1 MSNKSGLVL
10 AISGLLTLYLTGCD
24 VDIGVKKLSECNEG
38 ALKCAE
44 ITKDGTSYNAIVVCK
59 NGLWTKDGDK
69 ETVKCDDKCYA
80 NGTEPYCAVCKDGQK
95 KCTGVKNYQVCQN
108 GKYTDFEYSCT
119 FSCAVTDDGAVC
131 TECEV
136 GSEEEYCNPSN
147 NKHWVCNGDGKY
159 ESIDAK
165 EGVPCESCNASVGCV
180 LDPESKSGMTCN
192 GPTGIM
198 EACKNNYSCKSDGG
212 CGDCSNGD
220 SKCDK
225 DAKYSCEEG
234 KWVKIEDCLDMD
246 NHIVGCLE
254 GGNECRNCKEGATSC
269 KTDGDNNSKTWICQS
284 NNWIEKE
291 SCEDGCNSDGLGCRK
306 KCDSSDECADGRE
319 CKGGWCVEK
328 YVTEPE
334 CSNDKPCADTN
345 KECSTD
351 GKCVEK
357 KEQCEK
363 EGESKCDGDILMK
376 CEKDGGNWLK
386 TTCGT
391 NEKCSID
398 SEGNGNCIFDCNKCQ
413 FGCKLN
419 KEECADCEDDDQVCV
434 NESNIGKLKTC
445 IGGEFKEDKCSND
458 APCKDEESCAECK
471 PGTKLC
477 ADKLYKYC
485 NDAGEWVNENCG
497 EGKKCQGNECVVDP
511 CAKCE
516 FGCILGQNVCADCH
530 ENDITCDENGNVVF
544 CNNGVSNER
553 NNNQACK
560 DGTGYRCNDGV
571 VEEVGQF
578 WCTGEN
584 AYKCDHS
591 SVKTAESYG
600 CNGGF
605 FSHCVAGE
613 RKTENKAF
621 GCVDGNIYQ
630 CGDSK
635 PTGNTAK
642 CDNGIF
648 YRCEQNEL
656 KESGNSGCNGNR
668 ATTCSISGNI
678 TMEYGCDSQGIFSCV
693 NGEKK
698 NTDKTFWK
706 DGIDFYKCNDSG
718 EYQHINSNCPD
729 GVNEETGECVIK
741 SDKCTNEI
749 LNGYC
754 EGNTYVKCPSGE
766 SIECPYKCNDDVGC
780 IVPEEGSDCSD
791 FIGSQYY
798 SGGHSSNMFICVEK
812 KQWSCVEDPSS
823 ATKIWEL
830 DNCCSECSNN
840 DCTRESGLKSYCD
853 NFDHIV
859 YCNGKWLS
867 WIDACSNDNCS
878 MVTDDSAGCSYMSN

>member
-10 AISGLLTLYLTGCD
+10 AISGLLTLSLTGCS
-24 VDIGVKKLSECNEG
+24 VDIGVKKVSECNEG
-38 ALKCAE
+38 AKKCAE
-44 ITKDGTSYNAIVVCK
+44 ITENGTTSNAIIVCK
-59 NGLWTKDGDK
+59 NGLWSKAGDK
-69 ETVKCDDKCYA
+69 DTEKCDDKCYA
-80 NGTEPYCAVCKDGQK
+80 NGTDPYCGECKDGQK
-95 KCTGVKNYQVCQN
+95 LCTDDKKYQVCQN
-108 GKYTDFEYSCT
+108 GKYAVEYSCT
-119 FSCAVTDDGAVC
+119 FNCAVTGDGAAC
-131 TECEV
+131 TECEI
-136 GSEEEYCNPSN
+136 GSTEEYCNPSN
-147 NKHWVCNGDGKY
+147 NKHWMCNENGKY
-159 ESIDAK
+159 ESINIK
-165 EGVPCESCNASVGCV
+165 EGEACEACHDVGCI
-180 LDPESKSGMTCN
+180 LDPDLKSGMTCN
-192 GPTGIM
+192 TSAGTMQQCENGSS
-198 EACKNNYSCKSDGG
+198 CKNDGSCGECINDT
-212 CGDCSNGD
+212 
-220 SKCDK
+220 SKCDN
-225 DAKYSCEEG
+225 DATYHCEEG
-234 KWVKIEDCLDMD
+234 EWVKIQDCTDM
-246 NHIVGCLE
+246 NGNPIGCFDD
-254 GGNECRNCKEGATSC
+254 GKCRTCKEGTTSC
-269 KTDGDNNSKTWICQS
+269 KTDGDNNSKTMICQS

-328 YVTEPE
+328 DVTEPE

-497 EGKKCQGNECVVDP
+497 EGKKCQGNECVEDP

-600 CNGGF
+600 CDGGL

-706 DGIDFYKCNDSG
+706 AGIDFYKCNDSG
-718 EYQHINSNCPD
+718 EYQHINPNCPD
-729 GVNEETGECVIK
+729 GVNEETGECVIETDK
-741 SDKCTNEI
+741 CSDSTLKGYCKDNQTYIDCTNE
-749 LNGYC
+749 
-754 EGNTYVKCPSGE
+754 NTIKCD
-766 SIECPYKCNDDVGC
+766 YKCDNDKSC
-780 IVPEEGSDCSD
+780 IEPTIGEECNKEDW
-791 FIGSQYY
+791 
-798 SGGHSSNMFICVEK
+798 SSNGRKNSFVCVNK
-812 KQWSCVEDPSS
+812 KQWSCVYDDSTGTS
-823 ATKIWEL
+823 TWEI
-830 DNCCSECSNN
+830 DKCCNECNETG
-840 DCTRESGLKSYCD
+840 CTETANIYSYCD
-853 NFDHIV
+853 KELDYIV
-859 YCNGKWLS
+859 YCYSEWL
-867 WIDACSNDNCS
+867 DYMEPCSKDYCYES
-878 MVTDDSAGCSYMSN
+878 EDSAQCFTP